1 MCLSQEF
8 VLLYSKQKV
17 MRSIPQL
24 HQSILVILKLVVYLG
39 PRQDILMV
47 RPYMPDHVVSFR
59 LKYLHTLDVGHPAY
73 GMVIQLAL
81 AYMATVQAG

>member
-1 MCLSQEF
+1 ML
-8 VLLYSKQKV
+8 
-17 MRSIPQL
+17 
-24 HQSILVILKLVVYLG
+24 
-39 PRQDILMV
+39 
-47 RPYMPDHVVSFR
+47 DHVVSFQ